1 MDTLIQRIN
10 ALAAKQKADELS
22 PEEKVEQAQLR
33 QEYLKIFRGNFK
45 QVLMNTK
52 VVDPK
57 GKDITPSR
65 LKKAKKKR

>member
-45 QVLMNTK
+45 QVLTNTK